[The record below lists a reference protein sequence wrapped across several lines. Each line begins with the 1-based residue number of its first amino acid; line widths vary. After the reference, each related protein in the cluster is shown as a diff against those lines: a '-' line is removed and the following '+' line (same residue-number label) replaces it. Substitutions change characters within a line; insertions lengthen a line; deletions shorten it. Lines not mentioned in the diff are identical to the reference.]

1 MTRRMG
7 RNADKKS
14 VECEMKPFR
23 EEEGMKESLRVNCV
37 TSSINPY
44 YVIVM

>member
-7 RNADKKS
+7 RNGDKKKVWS
-14 VECEMKPFR
+14 EMKPFR

-44 YVIVM
+44 YAIVM

>member
-1 MTRRMG
+1 MTRRME
-7 RNADKKS
+7 RNGDKKVWS
-14 VECEMKPFR
+14 EMKPFR